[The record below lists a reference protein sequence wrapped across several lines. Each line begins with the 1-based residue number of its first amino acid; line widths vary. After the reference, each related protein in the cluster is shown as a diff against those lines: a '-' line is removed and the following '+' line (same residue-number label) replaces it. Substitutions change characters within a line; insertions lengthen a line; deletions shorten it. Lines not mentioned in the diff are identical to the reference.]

1 MQLLKGSG
9 LTRLLSHSG
18 CNDAALWIVWS
29 VERTTGAA
37 GVDLCAVAAIHAHD
51 IKTKVAIPGA
61 RVLAVSRKPNPIR
74 ERRRSTRFRVSTRPV
89 TPVRGIVRRRDV
101 YRIKYPWPSAEG
113 PRLPAL
119 GPLSRHCGA
128 SSTLTC
134 SPRRGF
140 PGPAA
145 LKVRQGQ
152 SYTWAI
158 LMDRRVRQSDW

>member
-61 RVLAVSRKPNPIR
+61 RVLAVSRKPNR
-74 ERRRSTRFRVSTRPV
+74 LRSTQPWAVPNDWEVITLEDWALIRRLHVSE
-89 TPVRGIVRRRDV
+89 
-101 YRIKYPWPSAEG
+101 K
-113 PRLPAL
+113 LPKAQIARQL
-119 GPLSRHCGA
+119 AISRNTVA
-128 SSTLTC
+128 TKDPTL
-134 SPRRGF
+134 R
-140 PGPAA
+140 A
-145 LKVRQGQ
+145 K
-152 SYTWAI
+152 
-158 LMDRRVRQSDW
+158 